1 MYKCLP
7 CTTQSCKCTLQK
19 CVSINSVSHCFHK
32 NVKYIY
38 NFLCHIPALQIS
50 ERSTCLGLH
59 SWQIAALGFRG
70 WQLAFISAHGPPY
83 PAHYASQPHLCTSDV
98 LFSCEERKG
107 EKGRWA
113 GLYPTLTVRADLL
126 CPSTFSFLA
135 YSAEKFRKIDTI
147 CSNLHVRKLRP
158 REVRLPTLRKST
170 SELQSSCAFHYTPKI
185 S

>member
-83 PAHYASQPHLCTSDV
+83 PAHYASQPHLCTSDI
-98 LFSCEERKG
+98 LFSCEERK
-107 EKGRWA
+107 ERK
-113 GLYPTLTVRADLL
+113 ADELDFIQHWL
-126 CPSTFSFLA
+126 CALIFYAQALFLFSLIPQRNSERLIPFAL
-135 YSAEKFRKIDTI
+135 I
-147 CSNLHVRKLRP
+147 CM
-158 REVRLPTLRKST
+158 
-170 SELQSSCAFHYTPKI
+170 
-185 S
+185 